1 VHGGQGR
8 LEVLGE
14 AGVRVDEVPGLG
26 DGVGGVEQRL
36 PGHRRSVQSGD
47 GLQRHGAGDGV
58 DDDVAG
64 GQGVLQA
71 GDLEVWVGGGGV
83 AGAEDDVVAGLLPG
97 GAVWGARNLRGL

>member
-14 AGVRVDEVPGLG
+14 AGVRVDEVPGPG

-36 PGHRRSVQSGD
+36 AGDRRGVQSGD
-47 GLQRHGAGDGV
+47 GLQRDAAGDGV

-64 GQGVLQA
+64 G
-71 GDLEVWVGGGGV
+71 